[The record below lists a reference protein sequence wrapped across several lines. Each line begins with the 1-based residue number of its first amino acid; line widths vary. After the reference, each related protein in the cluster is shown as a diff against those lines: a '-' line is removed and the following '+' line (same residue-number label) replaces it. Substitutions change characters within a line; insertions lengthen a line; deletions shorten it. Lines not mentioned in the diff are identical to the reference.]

1 MGTYCFGHGCGLWM
15 LWLYFGVAR
24 VMIICLARICI
35 SSDIRVLIY
44 TIVSVEKYY
53 IVLLPTYNDPLSSS
67 HQTIFLSSLSHH
79 AAPVFLTAFLTA
91 CACFSIVS
99 HIRTYAVA
107 TSLLLCAR
115 VLASNDTLV
124 SYVGIICSWFCSL
137 HDWFH
142 DSRSSQSAP
151 AMMFFYKNK
160 TSAVTLIK
168 QFHACNYKFRRFLR
182 GLRVWTP

>member
-1 MGTYCFGHGCGLWM
+1 MVGHGCGLWM

-79 AAPVFLTAFLTA
+79 AAPVFLTACLTA
-91 CACFSIVS
+91 CACFSLVS
-99 HIRTYAVA
+99 DFRLYRAYVRSYFA
-107 TSLLLCAR
+107 LALRAR
-115 VLASNDTLV
+115 ALASSDTLV

-151 AMMFFYKNK
+151 AMMFFIK
-160 TSAVTLIK
+160 TK
-168 QFHACNYKFRRFLR
+168 HQRLR
-182 GLRVWTP
+182 

>member
-1 MGTYCFGHGCGLWM
+1 MGTYCFDHGCGLWM

-24 VMIICLARICI
+24 VIIICLARICI

-79 AAPVFLTAFLTA
+79 AAPVFLTACLTA

-99 HIRTYAVA
+99 RLCTYLLP

-115 VLASNDTLV
+115 ALA
-124 SYVGIICSWFCSL
+124 
-137 HDWFH
+137 
-142 DSRSSQSAP
+142 
-151 AMMFFYKNK
+151 
-160 TSAVTLIK
+160 
-168 QFHACNYKFRRFLR
+168 FLR
-182 GLRVWTP
+182 SLQAIL

>member
-35 SSDIRVLIY
+35 SSDIIVLIY

-53 IVLLPTYNDPLSSS
+53 STPTHLQWPPLILSSN
-67 HQTIFLSSLSHH
+67 HLSLFSFPSCSPCLSDSLLDSLCLLLYCIG
-79 AAPVFLTAFLTA
+79 LT
-91 CACFSIVS
+91 
-99 HIRTYAVA
+99 YVA

-115 VLASNDTLV
+115 ALASSDTLV

-168 QFHACNYKFRRFLR
+168 QFHACNYKFWRFLR
-182 GLRVWTP
+182 GLRVWIPSE

>member
-1 MGTYCFGHGCGLWM
+1 M

-24 VMIICLARICI
+24 VMVICLARICV

-67 HQTIFLSSLSHH
+67 HQTIFLSSLSHL
-79 AAPVFLTAFLTA
+79 AAPVFLTACLTA

-99 HIRTYAVA
+99 RLRTYFALA
-107 TSLLLCAR
+107 TRA
-115 VLASNDTLV
+115 LASSNTLV

-142 DSRSSQSAP
+142 DSRSSQLAP
-151 AMMFFYKNK
+151 AMMFFIK
-160 TSAVTLIK
+160 TK
-168 QFHACNYKFRRFLR
+168 HQRLR
-182 GLRVWTP
+182 

>member
-24 VMIICLARICI
+24 VMIICLVRICI

-79 AAPVFLTAFLTA
+79 AAPVFLTACLPAWKTRASDDFDTILARLISHDKKSTKMLKERYWWAFL
-91 CACFSIVS
+91 
-99 HIRTYAVA
+99 
-107 TSLLLCAR
+107 
-115 VLASNDTLV
+115 N
-124 SYVGIICSWFCSL
+124 
-137 HDWFH
+137 
-142 DSRSSQSAP
+142 
-151 AMMFFYKNK
+151 
-160 TSAVTLIK
+160 
-168 QFHACNYKFRRFLR
+168 
-182 GLRVWTP
+182 